1 MTRRDIRD
9 RIFKIVF
16 TLEFNDAEGMQD
28 QLDFAFDPEM
38 PGDEEDDPLL
48 YGIVSNED
56 RDYITTKVKNIISK
70 KAEIDE
76 IISQISEGW
85 KLPRIGKEELAILR
99 LGVYEVKY
107 DESIPEKVAINEAVE
122 LAKKYNVELEVLSS
136 LNPIP
141 GTIVKEV
148 AKMEKMLIRGVT
160 KDKDVARISVIGL
173 KDTPGV
179 AFKIFSKLSQ
189 RNINVDIIL
198 QAVGRDGTKDITF
211 TVSKD
216 NGPLAVEILNDEVGG
231 FQDVVC
237 DTHVAK
243 VSIVGAGM
251 ESHPG
256 TASKM
261 FEALY
266 ERDINIQMISTSE
279 IKISVLVAEE
289 DADKAVSAVHAKFIP
304 ND

>member
-141 GTIVKEV
+141 GTVVKEV
-148 AKMEKMLIRGVT
+148 TKDMEGMLIKGVA
-160 KDKDVARISVIGL
+160 KDTDVAVITIL
-173 KDTPGV
+173 NVPDEPGTS
-179 AFKIFSKLSQ
+179 FKIFGLLAQK
-189 RNINVDIIL
+189 NINVDIIL
-198 QAVGRDGTKDITF
+198 QSTGRDGKKDISF
-211 TVSKD
+211 TCAEGEAETAMRVLKESGKFKD
-216 NGPLAVEILNDEVGG
+216 ATCDET
-231 FQDVVC
+231 C
-237 DTHVAK
+237 AK

-251 ESHPG
+251 QSHSG
-256 TASKM
+256 VASKM
-261 FEALY
+261 FEALSNNN
-266 ERDINIQMISTSE
+266 INIKMISTSE
-279 IKISVLVAEE
+279 IKISCIINRD
-289 DADKAVSAVHAKFIP
+289 DADKAVSAIHDMLF
-304 ND
+304 D

>member
-1 MTRRDIRD
+1 MDATTYQDYVNILHEELVPAMGCTEPIAIAYAAAVARQ
-9 RIFKIVF
+9 
-16 TLEFNDAEGMQD
+16 TLGRPAQRMEVEASG
-28 QLDFAFDPEM
+28 
-38 PGDEEDDPLL
+38 
-48 YGIVSNED
+48 
-56 RDYITTKVKNIISK
+56 NIIKNVKSVFVPNT
-70 KAEIDE
+70 
-76 IISQISEGW
+76 G
-85 KLPRIGKEELAILR
+85 GLR
-99 LGVYEVKY
+99 G
-107 DESIPEKVAINEAVE
+107 IPAAAAAGMVAGDPA
-122 LAKKYNVELEVLSS
+122 LELEVLSS

-198 QAVGRDGTKDITF
+198 QSVGRDGTKDITF

>member
-1 MTRRDIRD
+1 M
-9 RIFKIVF
+9 
-16 TLEFNDAEGMQD
+16 
-28 QLDFAFDPEM
+28 
-38 PGDEEDDPLL
+38 
-48 YGIVSNED
+48 
-56 RDYITTKVKNIISK
+56 
-70 KAEIDE
+70 
-76 IISQISEGW
+76 
-85 KLPRIGKEELAILR
+85 
-99 LGVYEVKY
+99 
-107 DESIPEKVAINEAVE
+107 
-122 LAKKYNVELEVLSS
+122 LSS

-198 QAVGRDGTKDITF
+198 QSVGRDGTKDITF

-261 FEALY
+261 FEAMSNNN
-266 ERDINIQMISTSE
+266 INIKMISTSE

>member
-198 QAVGRDGTKDITF
+198 QSVGRDGTKDITF

>member
-1 MTRRDIRD
+1 MWRGVYT
-9 RIFKIVF
+9 
-16 TLEFNDAEGMQD
+16 A
-28 QLDFAFDPEM
+28 DPRKVENAQKLKEITYDEM
-38 PGDEEDDPLL
+38 L
-48 YGIVSNED
+48 
-56 RDYITTKVKNIISK
+56 
-70 KAEIDE
+70 
-76 IISQISEGW
+76 
-85 KLPRIGKEELAILR
+85 ELAT
-99 LGVYEVKY
+99 LGAQVLNNR
-107 DESIPEKVAINEAVE
+107 SVE
-122 LAKKYNVELEVLSS
+122 MAKKYGVELEVLSS

-198 QAVGRDGTKDITF
+198 QSVGRDGTKDITF